1 MSPEWLDHVFN
12 AGATGVISKA
22 THPLAL
28 STLLRATLNGH
39 IFHKFVYSRTARRIA
54 TVRR

>member
-39 IFHKFVYSRTARRIA
+39 IFHKFVYARTLAGSPR
-54 TVRR
+54 